1 MLNNFQN
8 EFKKIV
14 ATQDDLSLD
23 IFCAMTNSNYKFLS
37 LLREFVDRV
46 QKGSGMDADLI
57 KIVIKKLIILEHKLA
72 GFNLEFRTNF
82 ECLFCENH

>member
-46 QKGSGMDADLI
+46 
-57 KIVIKKLIILEHKLA
+57 
-72 GFNLEFRTNF
+72 
-82 ECLFCENH
+82 